1 MAKGKKAAKSAA
13 PAPTGNDF
21 QSLVADILPGK
32 WDVNSPTGDNKVTM
46 KSDKEDLLRFPIS
59 RSMMSVKV
67 DEKSQAEWDLSFGAD
82 SNKVM
87 EVVATF
93 AEQQGIP
100 HTGNLPCVEARS
112 KPVSIDVNAIH
123 ERMHGTTQV
132 SVQWMVSMHGKVNS
146 ALVFSKIL
154 VESDK
159 VRISQSTKS
168 FGILFPDGA
177 KNAWLNWLRSHP
189 GMRRLELAI
198 SGFFS
203 NGGATAFPSVA
214 IQAEGAG
221 GPASVSSWKKHMM
234 EHLLLR
240 CFVLLD

>member
-1 MAKGKKAAKSAA
+1 
-13 PAPTGNDF
+13 
-21 QSLVADILPGK
+21 
-32 WDVNSPTGDNKVTM
+32 M
-46 KSDKEDLLRFPIS
+46 KSDKEDLLRFPVS

-67 DEKSQAEWDLSFGAD
+67 DEKSQAEWDVSFGAD
-82 SNKVM
+82 SNKIM

-100 HTGNLPCVEARS
+100 HTGNLPCVEAGS

-123 ERMHGTTQV
+123 ERMHGTAP
-132 SVQWMVSMHGKVNS
+132 SFSSMDGFHAWKGEFG
-146 ALVFSKIL
+146 ARLFQEIL

-159 VRISQSTKS
+159 KVNFSKAEVIWDSLS
-168 FGILFPDGA
+168 GGA

-221 GPASVSSWKKHMM
+221 GPP
-234 EHLLLR
+234 
-240 CFVLLD
+240 